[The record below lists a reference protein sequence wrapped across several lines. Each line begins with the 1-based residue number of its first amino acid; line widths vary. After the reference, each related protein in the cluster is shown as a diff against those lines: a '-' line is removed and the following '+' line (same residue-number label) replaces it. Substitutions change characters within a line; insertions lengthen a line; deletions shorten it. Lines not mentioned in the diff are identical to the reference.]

1 MPHYRWLAP
10 GLWLIALALVS
21 WTLSQMPLAGI
32 VTSLSGLAGW
42 QWLAWLLVNCL
53 VIMVSTWRW
62 HLLSDMLGHAVSF
75 TKLLLIRQAGQTVS
89 FITPGPQFGGE
100 PFQIYWLYKQ
110 TGMALHRAVLSLG
123 LDRFYELW
131 INFLM
136 LVLGVSLLLL
146 SPGFGLQGDA
156 DNNWQQILL
165 LMVIALVVLT
175 ALALTAVIQPEYI
188 STSLEKL
195 GSRWLSNPR
204 LARLDDH
211 WQRLGSDIRL
221 TISTKKV
228 GLLKALLLSLLVW
241 VLIVGEMWLVLG
253 FFGITPG
260 LSGLVLILVAMR
272 LALLLPLPGG
282 IGTLEASI
290 FWSFQLLEFSP
301 AAALAV
307 IAIMRLRDVLV
318 LLAGL
323 LCLRVVQRGTP
334 RSQTPA

>member
-1 MPHYRWLAP
+1 MPHYRWLGLA
-10 GLWLIALALVS
+10 LWLIAFALVA

-32 VTSLSGLAGW
+32 GETLSGLAGW
-42 QWLAWLLVNCL
+42 QWLVWLLVNSL
-53 VIMVSTWRW
+53 VIIVSTWRW
-62 HLLSDMLGHAVSF
+62 HLLSHIAGHAARF
-75 TKLLLIRQAGQTVS
+75 TTLLLIRQAGQTVS

-100 PFQIYWLYKQ
+100 PFQIYWLHQQ
-110 TGMALHRAVLSLG
+110 TGMAIHRAVLSLG

-136 LVLGVSLLLL
+136 LLLGVSLLL

-156 DNNWQQILL
+156 DNHWQQILV
-165 LMVIALVVLT
+165 LMAIALIVLT
-175 ALALTAVIQPEYI
+175 ALALAAVIQPEYV

-195 GSRWLSNPR
+195 SARWLSSPK

-211 WQRLGSDIRL
+211 LQRLGSDIRRVIA
-221 TISTKKV
+221 TQRV

-241 VLIVGEMWLVLG
+241 VLIAGEMWLVLG
-253 FFGITPG
+253 FFDITPE
-260 LSGLVLILVAMR
+260 LSGLVLVLVAMR

-282 IGTLEASI
+282 VGTLEASI
-290 FWSFQLLEFSP
+290 FWSFQLLDYSA

-318 LLAGL
+318 LVIGL
-323 LCLRVVQRGTP
+323 LCLRVVQRGTA
-334 RSQTPA
+334 RRQARE